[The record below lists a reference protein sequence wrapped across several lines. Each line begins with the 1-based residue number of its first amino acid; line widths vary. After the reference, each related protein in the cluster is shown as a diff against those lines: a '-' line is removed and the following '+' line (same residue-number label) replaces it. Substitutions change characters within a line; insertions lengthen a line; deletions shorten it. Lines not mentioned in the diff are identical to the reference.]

1 MKKFTFLLALLC
13 AAASSQAQVD
23 YPDCRYQGRAIY
35 LDATGIAQNRIIV
48 DSFEQTATAIPAQTI
63 SYSFLQGG
71 GTSINSYNC
80 QNNLAIIALGSSGDS
95 DTCYTDIGYVVSDTF
110 APTAR
115 CQNIS
120 VTLNATTQ
128 SVTVAAIDLDNGSTD
143 NCNLN
148 YDIVD
153 GNGSRL
159 TKTYTVAGVYNETLR
174 VVDLRGTFRTC
185 AATVT
190 VLAPVGVTVYESGQ
204 TVRIMP
210 NPFDGVVRVELTTAM
225 AENQPIQL
233 YSLDG
238 RLVQQAEIPAGANIF
253 ELNTTEL
260 PTGVYLLQLR
270 NSAFQLSERI
280 IKQ

>member
-13 AAASSQAQVD
+13 AAASSQAQVYYNNCD
-23 YPDCRYQGRAIY
+23 YIRQVPVV
-35 LDATGIAQNRIIV
+35 DALGDLTLSV
-48 DSFEQTATAIPAQTI
+48 DSFQQTAVINFPATI
-63 SYSFLQGG
+63 TSYYFLDNG
-71 GTSINSYNC
+71 NSTRNYNC
-80 QNNLAIIALGSSGDS
+80 KDTALIGIIAVASTGEQ
-95 DTCYTDIGYVVSDTF
+95 DTCYGTAPASYLDTF
-110 APTAR
+110 LPTAR

-120 VTLNATTQ
+120 VTLNPSTQ
-128 SVTVAAIDLDNGSTD
+128 SITVAAIDLDNGSTD
-143 NCNLN
+143 NCNLTYN
-148 YDIVD
+148 IID
-153 GNGSRL
+153 GSANL
-159 TKTYTVAGVYNETLR
+159 PTKTYTAAGVYNETLR
-174 VVDLRGTFRTC
+174 VFDPRNNVTC

-210 NPFDGVVRVELTTAM
+210 NPFDNVVRVELTTAM

-280 IKQ
+280 IKR